1 MKNTTRVLKEANKYL
16 IMQTI
21 LQYQPL
27 TIEEIVRRTMV
38 SRPTVLEVIKELQEN
53 DYIIKE
59 GQVKSTGGR
68 PADLILINAEAC
80 YAIGVDL
87 EFPIHTTRLA
97 VTNAAKEIIGSKE
110 IHFEDDADASKILEG
125 LMDEI
130 DSIVKQTGISMDKV
144 AGIGLGLP
152 GNVDEPNGVSIH
164 IERIRNWDDIHV
176 RDILEEK
183 FHVPVYIKN
192 DVHLLAEAEREKYM
206 SSDIQD
212 FLYIGLRSGIGSAIF
227 YHGRAVDGRQ
237 GNAGFIGHTT
247 VNPEGPLCSCG
258 RHGCLDAFASE
269 MAMNKEYKAQCIET
283 GNYNAKEET
292 HQTVLDFIERAE
304 KGEEISCQILKQSAF
319 YIGIAVA
326 NMIKTLEI
334 TTVIIG
340 GYPQIEDTEFIK
352 EIRKTAKQYMM
363 RGYENEIDI
372 RVGSLRQEEYPL
384 GACCHVLSNIF
395 EKPKLSLKV

>member
-1 MKNTTRVLKEANKYL
+1 
-16 IMQTI
+16 MQTI

-53 DYIIKE
+53 NYIIKE

-87 EFPIHTTRLA
+87 EFAIHTARLA
-97 VTNAAKEIIGSKE
+97 VTNAARKIVGSKE
-110 IHFEDDADASKILEG
+110 IHFEDDADAEMIMKSLI
-125 LMDEI
+125 DEI
-130 DSIVKQTGISMDKV
+130 DSMVRQTGISMDQL

-152 GNVDEPNGVSIH
+152 GNVDEPNGISIH

-227 YHGRAVDGRQ
+227 YHGHALDGRQ

-269 MAMNKEYKAQCIET
+269 IAMNKEYKARCIKA
-283 GNYNAKEET
+283 GNYNAEEER
-292 HQTVLDFIERAE
+292 HRTVLDFIDKAE

-326 NMIKTLEI
+326 NMIKTLEV

-340 GYPQIEDTEFIK
+340 GYP
-352 EIRKTAKQYMM
+352 
-363 RGYENEIDI
+363 
-372 RVGSLRQEEYPL
+372 
-384 GACCHVLSNIF
+384 
-395 EKPKLSLKV
+395 

>member
-1 MKNTTRVLKEANKYL
+1 MIMKSL
-16 IMQTI
+16 I
-21 LQYQPL
+21 
-27 TIEEIVRRTMV
+27 
-38 SRPTVLEVIKELQEN
+38 
-53 DYIIKE
+53 
-59 GQVKSTGGR
+59 
-68 PADLILINAEAC
+68 
-80 YAIGVDL
+80 
-87 EFPIHTTRLA
+87 
-97 VTNAAKEIIGSKE
+97 
-110 IHFEDDADASKILEG
+110 
-125 LMDEI
+125 DEI
-130 DSIVKQTGISMDKV
+130 DIMVRQTGISMNQV

-152 GNVDEPNGVSIH
+152 GNVDEPNGISIH

-206 SSDIQD
+206 SSDVQD

-227 YHGRAVDGRQ
+227 YHGHALDGRQ

-269 MAMNKEYKAQCIET
+269 IAMNKEYKARCIKAGT
-283 GNYNAKEET
+283 YNAEEER
-292 HQTVLDFIERAE
+292 HRTVLDFIDKAE

-326 NMIKTLEI
+326 NMIKTLEV

-340 GYPQIEDTEFIK
+340 GYPQIKDSEFMKEIK
-352 EIRKTAKQYMM
+352 ETARQYMM

-372 RVGSLRQEEYPL
+372 RVGSLKQEEYPL